1 MNEYNEALSRLNA
14 FERPPNVRYIKHI
27 PFGDYPDHTSKHE
40 YNRILAESRFSKLPK
55 YSIPQRF
62 YINEDDAG
70 QAQYFFDFDKT
81 FVNANGDRK
90 SVAVRRIY
98 FEDITVETEKIKQLD
113 ANDIAVCST
122 INPYSI
128 QNIIGSAWEQ
138 HDMLNK
144 LYPYDRQINFILWF
158 NDKNGNRIVGHK
170 ITGYLDLEL
179 IIDNHNNLN
188 LDV

>member
-40 YNRILAESRFSKLPK
+40 YNRILADGRFSKLPK
-55 YSIPQRF
+55 YSISQRF
-62 YINEDDAG
+62 YINDEDAG

-90 SVAVRRIY
+90 SVAIRDIF
-98 FEDITVETEKIKQLD
+98 FEDCTEEKEAIKQLESK
-113 ANDIAVCST
+113 DIAVCST

-144 LYPYDRQINFILWF
+144 IYPYDRQINFVLWF
-158 NDKNGNRIVGHK
+158 NDKKGNRLVDRK
-170 ITGYLDLEL
+170 IIGYLDLEL
-179 IIDNHNNLN
+179 IVDNTNNLN